1 MISSTNNPLYF
12 IGQGDWEVPDP
23 NDVSNDEG
31 LIALSW
37 ELNPEM
43 YDRLYPYGIFPW
55 FEQEGVVFWFS
66 PEVRSITATDQVK
79 IAKSMRPYINGR
91 KWRFSVNTAFEQVLE
106 KCSAVDRPGQ
116 AGTWITEKFHENFMA
131 LHKEGKGYSFEVWD
145 GEELVGGTFGVITGT
160 VFVGESMFHT
170 QTNASKYAYIGMC
183 QYLEA
188 HGVIAVD
195 NQLPTE
201 HLDRLGAMNIDR
213 EEFLEVMLHHAGLV
227 SEDATIPRSDNY
239 RLSL

>member
-1 MISSTNNPLYF
+1 
-12 IGQGDWEVPDP
+12 
-23 NDVSNDEG
+23 
-31 LIALSW
+31 
-37 ELNPEM
+37 
-43 YDRLYPYGIFPW
+43 
-55 FEQEGVVFWFS
+55 
-66 PEVRSITATDQVK
+66 
-79 IAKSMRPYINGR
+79 
-91 KWRFSVNTAFEQVLE
+91 
-106 KCSAVDRPGQ
+106 
-116 AGTWITEKFHENFMA
+116 
-131 LHKEGKGYSFEVWD
+131 
-145 GEELVGGTFGVITGT
+145 
-160 VFVGESMFHT
+160 
-170 QTNASKYAYIGMC
+170 IGMC

>member
-1 MISSTNNPLYF
+1 MFSSTNNPLYF

-37 ELNPEM
+37 ELSPQM
-43 YDRLYPYGIFPW
+43 YDRLYPSGIFPW

-79 IAKSMRPYINGR
+79 ISKSMRPYINGR
-91 KWRFSVNTAFEQVLE
+91 KWRFTVNTAFEQVLE
-106 KCSAVDRPGQ
+106 KCSAVERPGQ
-116 AGTWITEKFHENFMA
+116 AGTWITEKFREHFIA
-131 LHKEGKGYSFEVWD
+131 LHEDGKGFSFEVWD
-145 GEELVGGTFGVITGT
+145 GQELVGGTFGVITGAI
-160 VFVGESMFHT
+160 FVGESMFHT
-170 QTNASKYAYIGMC
+170 QANASKYAYIGMC

-188 HGVIAVD
+188 QGVVAVD

-201 HLDRLGAMNIDR
+201 HLDSLGAVNMER
-213 EEFLEVMLHHAGLV
+213 EEFLEIMHHHAGLAV
-227 SEDATIPRSDNY
+227 EDVVVPSTEHF